1 MLRDRPGL
9 GATAGAEHRH
19 LRGLRHLVSPPQI
32 VQANGDRFR
41 GKVSFTAPAADSVAD
56 YQNAVARLQVDDAAM
71 KYRADSIEFMLPG
84 LPEQVKAITGVSGVE
99 EWGRWSDANWR
110 RRSTS
115 ITSIRCRSASIWC
128 CAPAPTA
135 TTSANRF
142 RCASA
147 TKSASC
153 RSANRT
159 APSPCASTTRAA
171 RRRSALP
178 AGADRAERERQRRLY
193 AEEAGHRPGVA
204 EGRSGRPRLLIPFTG
219 AVFSLPRPSFR
230 PSFYALLRL
239 TCDGKTPQPRHRA
252 GTSKEKV

>member
-1 MLRDRPGL
+1 MASGTL
-9 GATAGAEHRH
+9 A
-19 LRGLRHLVSPPQI
+19 SPPQI
-32 VQANGDRFR
+32 VQASGERFR
-41 GKVSFTAPAADSVAD
+41 GKVGFTAPEADSVAD

-99 EWGRWSDANWR
+99 EWGRWSDANL
-110 RRSTS
+110 
-115 ITSIRCRSASIWC
+115 
-128 CAPAPTA
+128 APAVDIDYVDPLPKRFDLVLRARATA

-204 EGRSGRPRLLIPFTG
+204 EGRSGRP
-219 AVFSLPRPSFR
+219 AS
-230 PSFYALLRL
+230 
-239 TCDGKTPQPRHRA
+239 
-252 GTSKEKV
+252 

>member
-19 LRGLRHLVSPPQI
+19 LRTPAPGLAAADRAGQRRSLPRQGELYRPGGGQRRRLSKRRRSP
-32 VQANGDRFR
+32 AGGRRGDEVPGGQHRVHAARPAGAGEGHHRRFR
-41 GKVSFTAPAADSVAD
+41 
-56 YQNAVARLQVDDAAM
+56 R
-71 KYRADSIEFMLPG
+71 R
-84 LPEQVKAITGVSGVE
+84 GVGPLV
-99 EWGRWSDANWR
+99 RRQRR